1 MAPFSGLVSAQT
13 RVRGEY
19 AIREKELLL
28 TEFAQAL
35 HAYGTPTHRLE
46 EALERLAGHCGLPV
60 TVFATPTALQLGFGH
75 GADQRVHL
83 ERVTPDDMD
92 LGKMAELD
100 ELIALILS
108 ERVSLSQARA
118 RVSALRAEPA
128 RYSQLAV
135 LGAFALAS
143 ATAAPLFG
151 GAMPEVLLSSAL
163 ALGLA
168 PLAAW
173 MGRSHGSAGLFEPV
187 ASFLVAVIAHS
198 LARWFGGLSP
208 ELVVLS
214 SLIVL
219 VPGLRLTVALTEL
232 AAGHLVS
239 GTARLAGA
247 STVFLLMLLGVAMGA
262 ELVSQLMGP
271 ATAFVPTA
279 LPGWLIAAGVAV
291 APLSFVVLFAARL
304 NEFGWIWLGCVS
316 GVGVSSWAS
325 GFVGPELASFLGA
338 VIIGLLGNELDRRGR
353 LPASVLRAPGLIM
366 LVPGGLSLRS
376 LEAMWHHE
384 AVQGVEGLF
393 SAVLVGAALAGGM
406 LIANL
411 LRPPS
416 GSL

>member
-1 MAPFSGLVSAQT
+1 
-13 RVRGEY
+13 
-19 AIREKELLL
+19 
-28 TEFAQAL
+28 
-35 HAYGTPTHRLE
+35 
-46 EALERLAGHCGLPV
+46 
-60 TVFATPTALQLGFGH
+60 LQLGFGR
-75 GADQRVHL
+75 GTEQRVHL

-92 LGKMAELD
+92 LGKLAELD
-100 ELIALILS
+100 DLIARILGG
-108 ERVSLSQARA
+108 EVSWSSARA
-118 RVSALRAEPA
+118 RVSSLRAEPA
-128 RYSQLAV
+128 RYSRAAV

-151 GAMPEVLLSSAL
+151 GATAEVLLSAAL

-187 ASFLVAVIAHS
+187 ASFLVALVAHGV
-198 LARWFGGLSP
+198 ARLFGGVSP

-247 STVFLLMLLGVAMGA
+247 ATVFLLMLLGVAMGA
-262 ELVSQLMGP
+262 ELVGQTMGP
-271 ATAFVPTA
+271 ALAFTPAV
-279 LPGWLIAAGVAV
+279 LPGWVVALGVAV

-304 NEFGWIWLGCVS
+304 DEFGWIWLGCVS
-316 GVGVSSWAS
+316 GVGVSMWAS
-325 GFVGPELASFLGA
+325 AFVGPELASFLGA
-338 VIIGLLGNELDRRGR
+338 LTIGLLGNELDRRGR

-384 AVQGVEGLF
+384 ALQGVEGLF

-411 LRPPS
+411 LRPPR